1 MDSLPKWLQNKWVLY
16 AVSAA
21 GTLLLCILIFLI
33 FLKGTFADLFLKQ
46 GSKALEE
53 GDLNTAESKYSMAL
67 SLKKNNEEIY
77 LGLSSVLV
85 EAGNYDRAIEI
96 LDEGIDRISGAE
108 ALYLRKVQVY
118 VDSGRIGA
126 AADFLDNIKNSYINK
141 KLQSQ
146 RPADLSYTPAQG
158 KYSTSQDLEL
168 IPREKETIYY
178 TVNGEDPTLSSSV
191 YKEPIHLSNTTTV
204 IAIAVSEDKMVSPRL
219 TLNYEID
226 NANEAITFEDP
237 VIEQMVRMALN
248 RPSGRLYAAQLA
260 AVTDLS
266 SYDADGDIRSLKDLE
281 LFPSLNSLY
290 LNEELLIEDYSSLA
304 RLPTL
309 THLSITGCA
318 LTDTALAQIGA
329 CSQLTE
335 LNISNNQITSLDPIS
350 ELAYLQYLDASNNEI
365 SSVAAINHPALVS
378 LILSNNY
385 LSDLSGVETL
395 QALTNLDISDNLIT
409 DLTPL
414 TKMQNLE
421 QLWMRNNTPTNIKK
435 LSVLKKLI
443 ALDISGCQL
452 ASLSVVNDF
461 PALTCLCANYNQIAS
476 LSTFKKQVEELYIN
490 YNPLVDLS
498 PLANQK
504 SLQTLEVSG
513 TQVSDVSCLTGL
525 AKLTTLDI
533 TDTKVT
539 NATMLKKCPALATLF
554 CSETTSTVDLPE
566 RIYVVIY

>member
-1 MDSLPKWLQNKWVLY
+1 MKSLPKWLQNKWILF
-16 AVSAA
+16 ATSAA
-21 GTLLLCILIFLI
+21 GTLLLCLLIFFL
-33 FLKGTFADLFLKQ
+33 FLKGPFAALFVKQ
-46 GSKALEE
+46 GAKALEE
-53 GDLNTAESKYSMAL
+53 GDLDAAENKYAMAL
-67 SLKKNNEEIY
+67 SLKKNDEEIY
-77 LGLSSVLV
+77 LGFADVLA

-126 AADFLDNIKNSYINK
+126 AADFLDNIENSYINK

-178 TVNGEDPTLSSSV
+178 TVNGEDPTLSSAT

-226 NANEAITFEDP
+226 NANEAVTFEDP
-237 VIEQMVRMALN
+237 TIEQMVRSALD

-266 SYDADGDIRSLKDLE
+266 SEYAEGEIRSLKDLE
-281 LFPSLNSLY
+281 LLPSLNSLY
-290 LNEELLIEDYSSLA
+290 LSDELLIEDYSSLA
-304 RLPTL
+304 RLPAL
-309 THLSITGCA
+309 TNLSVTGCA
-318 LTDTALAQIGA
+318 LTDTALAQINA
-329 CSQLTE
+329 CTQLTE
-335 LNISNNQITSLDPIS
+335 LNISYNQITSLDFIS
-350 ELAYLQYLDASNNEI
+350 GLAYLQYLDASNNEI
-365 SSVAAINHPALVS
+365 SSVAAINHPALVT
-378 LILSNNY
+378 LNLSSNY
-385 LSDLSGVETL
+385 LSDLSGIETL
-395 QALTNLDISDNLIT
+395 KALTNLDISDNLIT

-414 TKMQNLE
+414 TKMQQLQE
-421 QLWMRNNTPTNIKK
+421 LWMRNNMPTNIKK
-435 LSVLKKLI
+435 LSGLKKLI
-443 ALDISGCQL
+443 ALDISGCGL

-461 PALTCLCANYNQIAS
+461 PALISLSANNNQIAS

-504 SLQTLEVSG
+504 SLQTLELVG
-513 TQVSDVSCLTGL
+513 TQVADVSCLTGL
-525 AKLTTLDI
+525 PKLASLDI
-533 TDTKVT
+533 TDTAVT
-539 NATMLKKCPALATLF
+539 NATMLKKCPALTTLY

-566 RIYVVIY
+566 RIYVAIY

>member
-1 MDSLPKWLQNKWVLY
+1 MKSLPKWLQNKWILY
-16 AVSAA
+16 TVSAA
-21 GTLLLCILIFLI
+21 GTLLLCLLIFFL
-33 FLKGTFADLFLKQ
+33 FLKGTFADLFIKQ
-46 GSKALEE
+46 GSKAQKE
-53 GDLNTAESKYSMAL
+53 GDLNTAENKYAMAL
-67 SLKKNNEEIY
+67 SLKKNDEELY
-77 LGLSSVLV
+77 LGFASVLA

-108 ALYLRKVQVY
+108 ALYLRKVQVF

-126 AADFLDNIKNSYINK
+126 AADFLDNIQNSYINK

-178 TVNGEDPTLSSSV
+178 TVNGEDPTLSSAI

-237 VIEQMVRMALN
+237 TIEQMVRSALD
-248 RPSGRLYAAQLA
+248 RPSGKLYAAQLTTL
-260 AVTDLS
+260 TDLS
-266 SYDADGDIRSLKDLE
+266 SEYAQGDIRSLKDLE
-281 LFPSLNSLY
+281 LLPSLNSLY
-290 LNEELLIEDYSSLA
+290 LCDELLIEDYSSLA
-304 RLPTL
+304 RLPAL
-309 THLSITGCA
+309 TNLTISGCA
-318 LTDTALAQIGA
+318 LTDTSLAQINA
-329 CSQLTE
+329 CTQLTD
-335 LNISNNQITSLDPIS
+335 LNISDNQITSLDPIS
-350 ELAYLQYLDASNNEI
+350 ELAYLQYLDASGNEI
-365 SSVAAINHPALVS
+365 SSVAAINHPTLVT
-378 LILSNNY
+378 LNLSNNY
-385 LSDLSGVETL
+385 LSDLSGIESL
-395 QALTNLDISDNLIT
+395 EALTNLDISDNLIT

-414 TKMQNLE
+414 TKMQQLQE
-421 QLWMRNNTPTNIKK
+421 LWMRNNTPSNIKK
-435 LSVLKKLI
+435 LSSLKNLI

-461 PALTCLCANYNQIAS
+461 PALISLSANNNQIAS

-490 YNPLVDLS
+490 YNPLVDIS

-504 SLQTLEVSG
+504 ALHTLEVVG

-525 AKLTTLDI
+525 GKLSTLDI
-533 TDTKVT
+533 TDTAVT
-539 NATMLKKCPALATLF
+539 NATMLKKCPALTTLY
-554 CSETTSTVDLPE
+554 CSENTSTVDLPE

>member
-21 GTLLLCILIFLI
+21 GTLLLFILIFLI

-248 RPSGRLYAAQLA
+248 HPSGRLYAAQLA